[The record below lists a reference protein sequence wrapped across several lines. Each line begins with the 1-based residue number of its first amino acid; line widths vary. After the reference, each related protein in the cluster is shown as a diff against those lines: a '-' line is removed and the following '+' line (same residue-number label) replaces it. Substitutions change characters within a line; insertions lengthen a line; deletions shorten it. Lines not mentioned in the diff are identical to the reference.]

1 MQVVRFLLKFAF
13 ICNCCFLLI
22 AVLQRV
28 DVAARCK
35 GLTGGLAV
43 LGLLVAP
50 YVNVVSLL
58 GALLL
63 LLLRRITWKGLPP
76 WVFIGNVLILLLQI
90 FT

>member
-1 MQVVRFLLKFAF
+1 MQLVRFLLKFAF

-28 DVAARCK
+28 DTASRFK
-35 GLTGGLAV
+35 GLTNGLAV

-50 YVNVVSLL
+50 YINVVSLL

-63 LLLRRITWKGLPP
+63 LLLRRIAWKGLPP
-76 WVFIGNVLILLLQI
+76 WVFMANILILLLQI